1 MPYTIKIVR
10 NKPYI
15 FSIFFLTIL
24 KCTPLLLAIVEKP
37 STDESATDV
46 VGNIIVVF
54 FFWTHALP
62 RRTSL

>member
-46 VGNIIVVF
+46 VGNIIVGF
-54 FFWTHALP
+54 FF
-62 RRTSL
+62 